1 MSLINDAL
9 RRASQAKPSPPTE
22 QAAETPLRPADYPP
36 RSPSWLY
43 LALACVLLVLGGTGW
58 FWLRGNKPAESS
70 APMSNSVPVAAREFP
85 AAPVQASA
93 ANPTARPAST
103 EPSLGQSMPKASI
116 TNIAPSSPA
125 AIASIAPT
133 NALVV
138 EAKPVFPSVR
148 LQGIFF
154 QASRPSALINA
165 KTVFIGDKVASA
177 KVTAITRDS
186 VTLQWNGETKVLT
199 LE

>member
-9 RRASQAKPSPPTE
+9 RRASEARPSAPTE
-22 QAAETPLRPADYPP
+22 EAAETPLRPADYPP

-43 LALACVLLVLGGTGW
+43 LALACLLLVLGGTGW
-58 FWLRGNKPAESS
+58 FWLRGNKSTDLPA
-70 APMSNSVPVAAREFP
+70 PTSNALGVAAREVP

-93 ANPTARPAST
+93 PNPIPRTASA
-103 EPSLGQSMPKASI
+103 EPSLDQSASKPSVVTMAPASPAATASI
-116 TNIAPSSPA
+116 TA
-125 AIASIAPT
+125 T
-133 NALVV
+133 NAPIV

-165 KTVFIGDKVASA
+165 KTVFIGDKVATA

>member
-9 RRASQAKPSPPTE
+9 RRASQAKPSPPSE
-22 QAAETPLRPADYPP
+22 EAAETPLRPADYPP

-43 LALACVLLVLGGTGW
+43 LALACLLLVLGGSGW
-58 FWLRGNKPAESS
+58 FWLRGNNAADSPA
-70 APMSNSVPVAAREFP
+70 PTSNSVPVAAREIP
-85 AAPVQASA
+85 APPTQASSP
-93 ANPTARPAST
+93 NPTPRPGSAGQT
-103 EPSLGQSMPKASI
+103 LGQSVP
-116 TNIAPSSPA
+116 NA
-125 AIASIAPT
+125 AAATASIAPT

-138 EAKPVFPSVR
+138 EAKPVFPAVR

-154 QASRPSALINA
+154 QTSRPSALINA
-165 KTVFIGDKVASA
+165 KTVFLGDKVANA

-186 VTLQWNGETKVLT
+186 VSLQWNGETKVLT